1 MMEFFG
7 KWRISRYQTEIWLGV
22 RKGTEMMNGT
32 FKRISVAVIT
42 SMLLTSELAH
52 GQSLQ
57 ASNADKQP
65 ASQMIVSA
73 TKDKDG
79 RQAFQARAFASPQ
92 GTGIHSS
99 FLTIPA
105 GKRLIIEN
113 VSVIARRP
121 EGLQVEA
128 NFFTY
133 IDNDGD
139 GVGDVEE
146 ITFHR
151 ITFTEQGVFDGMQ
164 ISTANH
170 KVMVFADTSHVAVQA
185 RLNGTTSG
193 FVQIQFTLSGYLED
207 LPTQ

>member
-1 MMEFFG
+1 M
-7 KWRISRYQTEIWLGV
+7 KQ
-22 RKGTEMMNGT
+22 T
-32 FKRISVAVIT
+32 FKTISVALVTMI
-42 SMLLTSELAH
+42 LVTSEFAQ

-65 ASQMIVSA
+65 ASKMIVSA
-73 TKDKDG
+73 VKDKDG

-92 GTGIHSS
+92 NTGNDSS

-105 GKRLIIEN
+105 GKRLVIEN

-133 IDNDGD
+133 IDNDGN
-139 GVGDVEE
+139 GAGDVQE

-151 ITFTEQGVFDGMQ
+151 IAFTEQGVFDGVQ

-170 KVMVFADTSHVAVQA
+170 LVHVIADISTLAVQA
-185 RLNGTTSG
+185 RLNGATTG
-193 FVQIQFTLSGYLED
+193 FVQVQFTFSGYLED
-207 LPTQ
+207 LPTGH

>member
-1 MMEFFG
+1 M
-7 KWRISRYQTEIWLGV
+7 KATLKTISL
-22 RKGTEMMNGT
+22 
-32 FKRISVAVIT
+32 SVMT
-42 SMLLTSELAH
+42 MMLLTGELAQ

-65 ASQMIVSA
+65 ASQIIVSA
-73 TKDKDG
+73 AKDKDG
-79 RQAFQARAFASPQ
+79 RQAFQARVFSSPQ
-92 GTGIHSS
+92 GTGIDSAS
-99 FLTIPA
+99 LAIPA

-133 IDNDGD
+133 LDNDRN
-139 GVGDVEE
+139 GVGDIQE

-151 ITFTEQGVFDGMQ
+151 ITFTEQGVFDGVQ

-170 KVMVFADTSHVAVQA
+170 KVMVFAETSAFTVGA
-185 RLNGTTSG
+185 RLNGTTTGS
-193 FVQIQFTLSGYLED
+193 VQIQFTFSGYLED
-207 LPTQ
+207 LP